1 MKANEFG
8 SNFFNIFK
16 TICFLQKEIKRQEKD
31 KNHDAKKLQSDKK
44 LLKHFTNISLRRT
57 H

>member
-1 MKANEFG
+1 MKANKFG
-8 SNFFNIFK
+8 SNFFNVFK
-16 TICFLQKEIKRQEKD
+16 TICYLESEIHRQEKD
-31 KNHDAKKLQSDKK
+31 KNHDVKKLESDKK

>member
-1 MKANEFG
+1 MKSNKFG
-8 SNFFNIFK
+8 SNFFNVFK
-16 TICFLQKEIKRQEKD
+16 TICFLESEIHRQEKD
-31 KNHDAKKLQSDKK
+31 KNHDVKKLESDKK